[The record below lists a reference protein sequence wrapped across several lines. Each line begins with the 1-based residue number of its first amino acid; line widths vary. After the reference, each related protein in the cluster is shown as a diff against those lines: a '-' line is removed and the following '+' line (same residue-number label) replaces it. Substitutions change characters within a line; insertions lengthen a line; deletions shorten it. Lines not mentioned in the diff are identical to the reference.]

1 MANQLSRLNPFRDI
15 ARFDPFHGFDD
26 FFKDLQW
33 RPAMRG
39 MDVEP
44 HIKMDVTEND
54 KGYAVKA
61 EIPGVSKDDIKISVK
76 GNEVSIS
83 VEINK
88 EKEEKEGDTVI
99 HSERYM
105 GRQYRSF
112 TLPAEIDEGKVEA
125 RYLDGVLDLRLPK
138 RAGDG
143 GAKQISIS

>member
-15 ARFDPFHGFDD
+15 ARFDPFQGFDD

-44 HIKMDVTEND
+44 RIKMDVTEND

-61 EIPGVSKDDIKISVK
+61 EIPGVSKDDIKVNVK

-83 VEINK
+83 VEVNK

-99 HSERYM
+99 HSERYV

-112 TLPAEIDEGKVEA
+112 TLPVEIDEGKVEA

-138 RAGDG
+138 RAGDS

>member
-15 ARFDPFHGFDD
+15 ARFDPFQGFDD

-44 HIKMDVTEND
+44 RIKMDVTEND

-61 EIPGVSKDDIKISVK
+61 EIPGVSKDDIKVNVK

-83 VEINK
+83 VEVNK
-88 EKEEKEGDTVI
+88 EKENNIETE
-99 HSERYM
+99 
-105 GRQYRSF
+105 
-112 TLPAEIDEGKVEA
+112 
-125 RYLDGVLDLRLPK
+125 
-138 RAGDG
+138 AGD
-143 GAKQISIS
+143 KM

>member
-15 ARFDPFHGFDD
+15 ARFDPFQGFDD

-61 EIPGVSKDDIKISVK
+61 EIPGVSKDDIKVNVK

-83 VEINK
+83 VEVNK

-99 HSERYM
+99 HSERYV

-112 TLPAEIDEGKVEA
+112 TLPVEIDEGKVEA

-138 RAGDG
+138 RAGDS

>member
-15 ARFDPFHGFDD
+15 ARFDPFQGFDD
-26 FFKDLQW
+26 FFKDMPW
-33 RPAMRG
+33 RSAMRG
-39 MDVEP
+39 MDVAP

-61 EIPGVSKDDIKISVK
+61 EIPGVNKDDIKVSVK

-83 VEINK
+83 VEVNK

-99 HSERYM
+99 HSERYV

-112 TLPAEIDEGKVEA
+112 TLPVEVDEGKVEA